1 MTSTI
6 QLIDL
11 LGAGALLIWGLRLI
25 KTGVLRAFGAS
36 LRQWIRRGIGNRVS
50 AAVAGLLATIAMQ
63 SSTATAVVTASFASR
78 GLVDPKMGQAVM
90 LGANVGTAIAA
101 LVLSLDVHWFGSAM
115 ILVGVIISTRSKLAT
130 GKGVGRALLG
140 LGLMLMAL
148 RLMADV
154 TEPLRG
160 SEVVINLLA
169 ALGDAPVLAVIFAAL
184 LAFISSSS
192 LAVVLFASLL
202 FQAGVIS
209 PVLVVFL
216 VAGANLGGAVP
227 PWLAVFNDG
236 PEARRLATANLVVR
250 AIGSIALTLAAA
262 PLAQFAGRALPDI
275 GMLAVVIHL
284 AFNIALLLV
293 FLPVV
298 GPVYQLTGLLLP
310 KAKSSEGAGS
320 YLDETALTTPSLALV
335 GAVREAL
342 KVGDLVQQMLEACLR
357 GLVSSDPGLRVH
369 LSTLEDQVD
378 ASQEAIK
385 FYLAKLDPAE
395 LDEEDC
401 RRSDEI
407 VSYAINLEHAGD
419 IIHMG
424 LCELAM
430 KKSAGHLSFS
440 SEGLAELKALFEKTL
455 ENLQLSQSVFLTR
468 DEALATRLALAK
480 VEIRRLEAESSTQHL
495 QRVRERRSEALET
508 SSLHLDML
516 RDLKRI
522 NAHLA
527 SVAASVLEAAGRT
540 SASRLLPLQDVA
552 TP

>member
-1 MTSTI
+1 MASTV

-25 KTGVLRAFGAS
+25 KTGILRAFGAS
-36 LRQWIRRGIGNRVS
+36 LRQWIRRGTGNRVN
-50 AAVAGLLATIAMQ
+50 AAFAGLLATIAMQ

-78 GLVDPKMGQAVM
+78 GLINPKMGQAVM

-115 ILVGVIISTRSKLAT
+115 ILVGVAISTRSKLAA
-130 GKGVGRALLG
+130 GKGIGRALLG
-140 LGLMLMAL
+140 LGLMLVAL
-148 RLMADV
+148 RLMANV
-154 TEPLRG
+154 TEPMRN
-160 SEVVINLLA
+160 SEVVIDLLA
-169 ALGDAPVLAVIFAAL
+169 ALGEAPVLAVIFAAL

-202 FQAGVIS
+202 FQGGVIS
-209 PVLVVFL
+209 ALLVVFL

-236 PEARRLATANLVVR
+236 PEARRLATANLIVR
-250 AIGSIALTLAAA
+250 AIGSVALMLVAA
-262 PLAQFAGRALPDI
+262 PFVRAMEGILPDI
-275 GMLAVVIHL
+275 DMIAVAIHL
-284 AFNIALLLV
+284 IFNVALLLV
-293 FLPVV
+293 FLPVI
-298 GPVYQLTGLLLP
+298 GPIYHLAGMLLP
-310 KAKSSEGAGS
+310 KAKTSESSGS
-320 YLDETALTTPSLALV
+320 YLDESALTTPALALV
-335 GAVREAL
+335 GAAREAL
-342 KVGDLVQQMLEACLR
+342 KVGDLVKQMLEASLR
-357 GLVSSDPGLRVH
+357 GLISNDPELRVH

-385 FYLAKLDPAE
+385 FYLAKLNPAE
-395 LDEEDC
+395 LDDED
-401 RRSDEI
+401 RLRSDEI

-419 IIHMG
+419 IIHIG

-440 SEGLAELKALFEKTL
+440 SEGLAELRALFEKTL

-468 DEALATRLALAK
+468 DEDLATRLALAK
-480 VEIRRLEAESSTQHL
+480 VEVRRLEAESSTQHL

-522 NAHLA
+522 NAHFA
-527 SVAASVLEAAGRT
+527 SVAASVLEQTGHTT
-540 SASRLLPLQDVA
+540 SSRLLSLPDRTA
-552 TP
+552 P

>member
-11 LGAGALLIWGLRLI
+11 LGAGALLISGMRLI

-36 LRQWIRRGIGNRVS
+36 LRQWIRRGTGNRVS
-50 AAVAGLLATIAMQ
+50 AAFAGLLATIAMQ

-130 GKGVGRALLG
+130 GKGAGRALLG

-169 ALGDAPVLAVIFAAL
+169 ALGDAPILAVIFGAL

-202 FQAGVIS
+202 FQGGVIS
-209 PVLVVFL
+209 PLLVVFL

-250 AIGSIALTLAAA
+250 AIGAIVLTLVAA
-262 PLAQFAGRALPDI
+262 PIARVMAETLPDI
-275 GMLAVVIHL
+275 GMIAVVIHL
-284 AFNIALLLV
+284 TFNTALLLV

-298 GPVYQLTGLLLP
+298 GPIYHLAGMLLP
-310 KAKSSEGAGS
+310 KAKPSEGSAS
-320 YLDETALTTPSLALV
+320 YLDETALTTPALALV

-342 KVGDLVQQMLEACLR
+342 KVGDLVKQMLEACLR
-357 GLVSSDPGLRVH
+357 GLISSDPELRIH
-369 LSTLEDQVD
+369 LSGLEDQVD

-385 FYLAKLDPAE
+385 FYLAKLNPVG
-395 LDEEDC
+395 LDEEDR

-455 ENLQLSQSVFLTR
+455 DNLQLSQSVFLTR
-468 DEALATRLALAK
+468 DEDLATRLALAK
-480 VEIRRLEAESSTQHL
+480 VEVRRLEAESSTQHL

-527 SVAASVLEAAGRT
+527 SVAASVLEQAGRT
-540 SASRLLPLQDVA
+540 TSSRLLSLPDRA